1 MLPYTLVCILRHHA
15 SSSLPTSQLS
25 RVHTGSRRASN
36 LFDFFSYLPST
47 MDHLYDVLHLSHIQL
62 YALALL
68 VGGYA
73 CARTFIAAIKAY
85 TPPVQLLP
93 VVKGILQPP
102 GLPYLGS
109 LQFLLDPYGFVSRT
123 RARSPLKWIGFDFCQ
138 VCEKDSHIVT
148 NAHGRV

>member
-1 MLPYTLVCILRHHA
+1 
-15 SSSLPTSQLS
+15 
-25 RVHTGSRRASN
+25 
-36 LFDFFSYLPST
+36 
-47 MDHLYDVLHLSHIQL
+47 MDRLHDVLYISPIQL

-73 CARTFIAAIKAY
+73 CARTFIAVIKYY

-102 GLPYLGS
+102 GLPYFGS
-109 LQFLLDPYGFVSRT
+109 LQFLLYPYEFLSRS

-138 VCEKDSHIVT
+138 VCKSVSHTVVMPTVLSSYI
-148 NAHGRV
+148 